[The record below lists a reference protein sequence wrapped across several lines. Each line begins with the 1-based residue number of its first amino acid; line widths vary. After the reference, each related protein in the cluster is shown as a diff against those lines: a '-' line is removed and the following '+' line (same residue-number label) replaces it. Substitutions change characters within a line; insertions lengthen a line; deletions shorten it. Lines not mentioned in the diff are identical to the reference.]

1 MVRIHF
7 IIALVSGATCTARA
21 RPWSGP
27 DTPLLVAS
35 SHLWAHP
42 PCHKALTRPPP
53 SPQESLQMPP
63 ASPTGPHPCLRPTSP
78 PPQAITSSRQSAQ
91 GAISEYP
98 PGPGCFPHIF
108 SEPQQPHVPGRK
120 QRLRSSDSPALGR
133 LGLWSRNNERPL
145 ERRTVRGGQAWG
157 RLLPYPTS
165 SAAGWGCGHCARCGT
180 QPAGS
185 TQTSGQ
191 GSCGSDPSSARSASR
206 LSTHYSRLPGS
217 TGHPHLGVST
227 PHPNRFCREATGPD
241 WVGGQ
246 GCLVS

>member
-1 MVRIHF
+1 MVRTRHTPAGCLQPSLGPPSLPQGPGSAPTRPSRIP
-7 IIALVSGATCTARA
+7 SDATSLSHW
-21 RPWSGP
+21 P
-27 DTPLLVAS
+27 TPLPET
-35 SHLWAHP
+35 HFP
-42 PCHKALTRPPP
+42 TT
-53 SPQESLQMPP
+53 P
-63 ASPTGPHPCLRPTSP
+63 AV
-78 PPQAITSSRQSAQ
+78 TSSRQSAQ
-91 GAISEYP
+91 GAVSEYL
-98 PGPGCFPHIF
+98 PGPGCFPYIF

-120 QRLRSSDSPALGR
+120 QILRGSDSPALGR
-133 LGLWSRNNERPL
+133 PGLWSQNNERPL
-145 ERRTVRGGQAWG
+145 ERRTMRGGQARG

-185 TQTSGQ
+185 TRTSGQ

-206 LSTHYSRLPGS
+206 LSTHCSRLPGS